1 MPASY
6 GGRRPAASTRLPST
20 DLHDLT
26 TGEGGGKL
34 PIVDPS
40 AVEATL
46 RYVLNCRS

>member
-1 MPASY
+1 MDRS
-6 GGRRPAASTRLPST
+6 GLELPRAN
-20 DLHDLT
+20 LQDLT